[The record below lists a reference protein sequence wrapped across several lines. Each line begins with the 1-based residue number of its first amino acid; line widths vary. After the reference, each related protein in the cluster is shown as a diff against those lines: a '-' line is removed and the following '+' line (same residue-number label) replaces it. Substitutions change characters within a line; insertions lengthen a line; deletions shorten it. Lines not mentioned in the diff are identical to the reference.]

1 MMQGW
6 SEPSYL
12 LPAFAKIAQ
21 ELAEQAE
28 KKNNDY
34 GQSVGFHGAMGLLPR
49 LADKFFRLNTLVW
62 ENKAANYESA
72 ADSARDLASYAIIL
86 AVALEYA
93 QMGKRVELAPN
104 DELCH
109 YHNMPRS
116 KCWHGDC

>member
-6 SEPSYL
+6 SETSYL

-28 KKNNDY
+28 KKNKDY

-72 ADSARDLASYAIIL
+72 ADTARDLASYAIIL
-86 AVALEYA
+86 AVALEHA
-93 QMGKRVELAPN
+93 ERNSRA
-104 DELCH
+104 DSC
-109 YHNMPRS
+109 
-116 KCWHGDC
+116 